1 MPPRNV
7 RRPITDHYDPKQRIV
22 GGIVLFLLM
31 LLIYSLLKLVLGFS
45 YVPEG
50 RFEIGAPLTAEILSS
65 PSGLDKKQTLRAT
78 DSSVASPQINYPLPS
93 GFVFLDLKGNP
104 MQKEVYQAAAPVGSA
119 ETYTTT
125 SGEEKWYVQAASFK
139 EEALAQNL
147 VQKIKDNHIATE
159 AHIVQSSNGWYVVRL
174 PPQSEQEKVKQQYK
188 QLRDVLRIHGII
200 KKLN

>member
-7 RRPITDHYDPKQRIV
+7 RRPITEHYDPKQRIV

-65 PSGLDKKQTLRAT
+65 ANGLNKTQTLAAT
-78 DSSVASPQINYPLPS
+78 DSSIASPQINYPLPS
-93 GFVFLDLKGNP
+93 KFVFLDLKGNP
-104 MQKEVYQAAAPVGSA
+104 MQKEVYQATTSA
-119 ETYTTT
+119 ESAEIYTAN
-125 SGEEKWYVQAASFK
+125 SGEGKWYVQAASFR

-147 VQKIKDNHIATE
+147 VQKSKIIILLLKHILSKVTMVGMQYGSHLKASKKRLDNNINNYE
-159 AHIVQSSNGWYVVRL
+159 IF
-174 PPQSEQEKVKQQYK
+174 
-188 QLRDVLRIHGII
+188 
-200 KKLN
+200 

>member
-45 YVPEG
+45 SVPEG

-65 PSGLDKKQTLRAT
+65 PSGLDKKQPLRAT
-78 DSSVASPQINYPLPS
+78 DSSMASPPITYPLPS

-104 MQKEVYQAAAPVGSA
+104 MQKEVYPAAGAA
-119 ETYTTT
+119 EIPTTT
-125 SGEEKWYVQAASFK
+125 GGQDKWYVQAASFK